1 MTFDDYADLF
11 QDFLSADFS
20 TASDKTAKPTE
31 EERRIAILVQALREQ
46 KGLRW
51 VSEKL
56 RSEKLRKLYV
66 RNPIE
71 FVLEHCFLCNDTD
84 GAYQKYD
91 QKAFMTLWKALKY
104 DDAASVDLAIRKE
117 QIGKTKSVVT
127 FGSLREFVSNSSDGE
142 SASVGNTK
150 TAQITLEIANR
161 MQTLD
166 VTQADAG
173 EKFNRIFQEYARTFK
188 DSAQSVRFYFAK
200 YVYYLICHQVLELK
214 ELLLQFSSTAPKDVL
229 ESIRKKSGGDYRWS
243 LLAGLR
249 RDNEMDQQIIKKQID
264 APSSDAKQLS
274 KELLRA
280 VRNNFVLMGAASS
293 GDGFPLLS
301 TGEQLCMLTNKT
313 SVFAEATDAVKHA
326 EYRRIIEN
334 MQISDFYG
342 YAIDFS
348 KLYHLLFELLISKK
362 ETWFD
367 EENTQSENGKN
378 FIKGVLDGKY
388 DMSRSAVLMYLASV
402 RGALFNVER
411 FMEEYN
417 LVFGRDSVL
426 DLTRVN
432 KMLKRMGYVNLG
444 DNVGSKA
451 ESEVDKL
458 YSKVF
463 STSSEDPI
471 ALDALSDEIA
481 DFVDEYG
488 YSPIPFEVADIS
500 AKERRKR
507 ILREVKSVGSRKG

>member
-1 MTFDDYADLF
+1 MTFDDYANLF
-11 QDFLSADFS
+11 QDLLIADFS
-20 TASDKTAKPTE
+20 PDPDETVQPTE

-91 QKAFMTLWKALKY
+91 QKAFMVLWKALKY
-104 DDAASVDLAIRKE
+104 DDAVSVDLAIRKE

-127 FGSLREFVSNSSDGE
+127 FGSLREFVLNSSKGG
-142 SASVGNTK
+142 SASAGNTA
-150 TAQITLEIANR
+150 TAQITQITLEIANR

-173 EKFNRIFQEYARTFK
+173 EKFNRIFQEYARTFR

-214 ELLLQFSSTAPKDVL
+214 ELLLQFSSTAPKAML
-229 ESIRKKSGGDYRWS
+229 ESIWEKSWDDYRWS
-243 LLAGLR
+243 LLTGLR
-249 RDNEMDQQIIKKQID
+249 RDIEID
-264 APSSDAKQLS
+264 DYSDEKQLS

-293 GDGFPLLS
+293 GNGFPLLS

-342 YAIDFS
+342 YAINFS

-367 EENTQSENGKN
+367 EEDTQSEDGKN

-417 LVFGRDSVL
+417 LVFGKDSVL
-426 DLTRVN
+426 DLTSVN
-432 KMLKRMGYVNLG
+432 NMLKRMGYVNLG
-444 DNVGSKA
+444 DNVASEA

-458 YSKVF
+458 YIKVF
-463 STSSEDPI
+463 STPSEAPI
-471 ALDALSDEIA
+471 ALDALSDEIG
-481 DFVDEYG
+481 DFVEEHG

-507 ILREVKSVGSRKG
+507 ILREVKPVGSRKG

>member
-11 QDFLSADFS
+11 QDFLSANFS
-20 TASDKTAKPTE
+20 PDPDETAKPTE
-31 EERRIAILVQALREQ
+31 EDRRITILVQALREQ

-91 QKAFMTLWKALKY
+91 QKAFIALWKALKY
-104 DDAASVDLAIRKE
+104 DDAASMDLAIRKE
-117 QIGKTKSVVT
+117 QVGKTGTKSVVT
-127 FGSLREFVSNSSDGE
+127 FGSLREFVLNSSKGG
-142 SASVGNTK
+142 SAAAGNTA

-173 EKFNRIFQEYARTFK
+173 EKFNHIFQEYARTFK
-188 DSAQSVRFYFAK
+188 DSAQSVRFCFAK

-214 ELLLQFSSTAPKDVL
+214 ELLLRFSSMAPRAML
-229 ESIRKKSGGDYRWS
+229 ESIREKSGGDYRWS
-243 LLAGLR
+243 LIGGLR
-249 RDNEMDQQIIKKQID
+249 RDNEIEKQID
-264 APSSDAKQLS
+264 VPSSDAKQLS

-293 GDGFPLLS
+293 GNGFPLLS
-301 TGEQLCMLTNKT
+301 TGEQLSMLTNKT
-313 SVFAEATDAVKHA
+313 SVFAGTTDAAKHM
-326 EYRRIIEN
+326 ECRRIIEN
-334 MQISDFYG
+334 MQLSDFYG

-348 KLYHLLFELLISKK
+348 KLYHLLFERLISKK
-362 ETWFD
+362 EAWFD
-367 EENTQSENGKN
+367 EDDGRSEAGKD
-378 FIKGVLDGKY
+378 FIKGILEGKY

-402 RGALFNVER
+402 RGALFDVER
-411 FMEEYN
+411 FMKEYN
-417 LVFGRDSVL
+417 LVFGKDSVL

-432 KMLKRMGYVNLG
+432 DMLKRMGYVNLG
-444 DNVGSKA
+444 DNVVSEA
-451 ESEVDKL
+451 ESEVDNL
-458 YSKVF
+458 YYELF
-463 STSSEDPI
+463 ITPTDNPI
-471 ALDALSDEIA
+471 ALDALSSEIG
-481 DFVDEYG
+481 DFVAEYG
-488 YSPIPFEVADIS
+488 YSPIPFEVTDIS
-500 AKERRKR
+500 AKERRKK

>member
-1 MTFDDYADLF
+1 MTFDDYVDLF

-20 TASDKTAKPTE
+20 PDSGKIVKPTE

-56 RSEKLRKLYV
+56 YSEKLRKLYV

-84 GAYQKYD
+84 RAYQKYN
-91 QKAFMTLWKALKY
+91 QKAFIALWKALKY
-104 DDAASVDLAIRKE
+104 DDAASVDLTIRKE
-117 QIGKTKSVVT
+117 QIGKTKRVVT
-127 FGSLREFVSNSSDGE
+127 FGSLREFVLNSSKGG
-142 SASVGNTK
+142 SASVGNTA

-214 ELLLQFSSTAPKDVL
+214 ELLLQFSSMAPRAMLK
-229 ESIRKKSGGDYRWS
+229 SIREKSGGYYRWS
-243 LLAGLR
+243 LLTGLR
-249 RDNEMDQQIIKKQID
+249 RDIEIEKQID
-264 APSSDAKQLS
+264 TPSSDAKQLS

-293 GDGFPLLS
+293 DNGFPLLS
-301 TGEQLCMLTNKT
+301 TGEQLSMLTNKT
-313 SVFAEATDAVKHA
+313 SVFAETTDAVKHA
-326 EYRRIIEN
+326 ECRRIIKN
-334 MQISDFYG
+334 MQVSDFYG

-367 EENTQSENGKN
+367 EDDGQSETGKD
-378 FIKGVLDGKY
+378 FIKGILEGKY

-402 RGALFNVER
+402 RGALFDVER
-411 FMEEYN
+411 FTKEYN
-417 LVFGRDSVL
+417 LVFGKDSVL
-426 DLTRVN
+426 KLTRVN
-432 KMLKRMGYVNLG
+432 NMLNRMGYVDIG
-444 DNVGSKA
+444 DNVASEE
-451 ESEVDKL
+451 ESAVDNL
-458 YSKVF
+458 YYELF
-463 STSSEDPI
+463 ITPTDNPI
-471 ALDALSDEIA
+471 ALDALSSEIG

-488 YSPIPFEVADIS
+488 YSPIPFEVTDIS